1 MVQVVI
7 VEENSIMK
15 STEKKPNLVGVIVK
29 WRAITHLGLMRS
41 QNEDAHWV
49 GHTVKV
55 KSETESASRY
65 LFAVADGLGGH
76 RGGAIASRMALKS
89 VKDEFHRWYGGA
101 ADRLV
106 GRALQQAN
114 QKVFSVAQSD
124 PELLHKMQTTLTVV
138 ALDQDSL
145 TVGHV
150 GDCRLYRLRDGRI
163 ELLTRDHSMAND
175 LLQLHL
181 ISTEQASQH
190 PGRHQLTRS
199 VGGEPFMNAD
209 IIREQTLPDDIYLL
223 CSDGL
228 WSELTQEEIQITMQE
243 NSVSSACE
251 KLVRFALRGGA
262 PDNITAIMFRVE
274 TIGTRAEPQFSW
286 RTIPKKVVHMIRST
300 GMGSAANP
308 EGSS

>member
-1 MVQVVI
+1 MK
-7 VEENSIMK
+7 ENSITQLK
-15 STEKKPNLVGVIVK
+15 EKTPNLVGVIVK
-29 WRAITHLGLMRS
+29 WRAITHQGLMRS

-49 GHTVKV
+49 AHSVEIKT
-55 KSETESASRY
+55 ETESTSRY

-89 VKDEFHRWYGGA
+89 VKDEFHTWHGGG

-114 QKVFSVAQSD
+114 QNVFSKAQLD
-124 PELLHKMQTTLTVV
+124 PELFHKMQTTLTIV

-145 TVGHV
+145 TIGHV
-150 GDCRLYRLRDGRI
+150 GDCRLYRVRDGRI
-163 ELLTRDHSMAND
+163 GLLTRDHTMAND
-175 LLQLHL
+175 LLTLHL

-209 IIREQTLPDDIYLL
+209 IIRERPLPGDIYLL

-228 WSELTQEEIQITMQE
+228 WSELTEEEILVTIQE
-243 NSVSSACE
+243 NDISSACE

-262 PDNITAIMFRVE
+262 PDNITAIMFRIE
-274 TIGTRAEPQFSW
+274 AIGPQAAPRFSW
-286 RTIPKKVVHMIRST
+286 KRILGRQ
-300 GMGSAANP
+300 
-308 EGSS
+308 

>member
-1 MVQVVI
+1 MVMMK
-7 VEENSIMK
+7 ENSI
-15 STEKKPNLVGVIVK
+15 TQRNEKPPNLVGVLVK
-29 WRAITHLGLMRS
+29 WRAITHQGLMRS

-49 GHTVKV
+49 AHSVEVKT
-55 KSETESASRY
+55 ETESASRY

-89 VKDEFHRWYGGA
+89 VKDEFHTWHGGGA
-101 ADRLV
+101 ARMV

-114 QKVFSVAQSD
+114 QNVFCKAQLD
-124 PELLHKMQTTLTVV
+124 PELFQKMQTTLTVV

-150 GDCRLYRLRDGRI
+150 GDCRLYRVRDGRI
-163 ELLTRDHSMAND
+163 GQLTRDHTMAND
-175 LLQLHL
+175 LLSMHL
-181 ISTEQASQH
+181 ISSEQASQH

-209 IIREQTLPDDIYLL
+209 ILCEQPLPDDIYLL

-228 WSELTQEEIQITMQE
+228 WSELTEKEILATIQE
-243 NSVSSACE
+243 NDISPACE

-262 PDNITAIMFRVE
+262 PDNITAIVFRIE
-274 TIGTRAEPQFSW
+274 MIGTRVSPGFSW
-286 RTIPKKVVHMIRST
+286 RRILEKR
-300 GMGSAANP
+300 
-308 EGSS
+308 